1 MAPQRWSNWSEE
13 LTCSPARIERP
24 VSTAEVATVVQRAA
38 ADGLRVRPVGAGH
51 SFTPL
56 VPTEGVLVDLALMDA
71 VLDVDRDAGRVRVQ
85 AGIRLH
91 QLTDALDRR
100 GLALANLGDI
110 DRQALA
116 GALATGT
123 HGTGA
128 GLPGLAAQVTALQ
141 LVDGRGQVHELSRD
155 AADRAGREAF
165 LAAVVGLGAIGIVTE
180 VDLEVVD
187 AYTLRGEDRAEP
199 LAEVLDSFHERAA
212 AHRHFEAYVFPYSD
226 TAWTR
231 TNDIVDAPR
240 APRHPA
246 RAWAEDRLL
255 TTHAFGG
262 LCRLGGRA
270 PGTIPTINRLT
281 SKLAGTGTRVDAWHR
296 IFASA
301 RDVRFTEMELSLPR
315 ERGLDFVRA
324 LLERIERERLEV
336 VFPIEVRT
344 TAGDDALLS
353 TSHGRD
359 SMYVAVHNHVRLPH
373 EALLAAAWEL
383 AQDYGTVRP
392 HWGKRHPATA
402 AELAPRYPAWDRFT
416 AVRAR
421 LDPAGVLANRHL
433 DVVLGGGGESTV
445 T

>member
-1 MAPQRWSNWSEE
+1 MAPPRWTNWSGE

-24 VSTAEVATVVQRAA
+24 VSTAELAAIVRRAA
-38 ADGLRVRPVGAGH
+38 AEGHRVRPVGSGH

-56 VPTEGVLVDLALMDA
+56 VPTDGVLLDLALMDA
-71 VLDVDRDAGRVRVQ
+71 LLDVDREAGRVRVQ
-85 AGIRLH
+85 GGIRLH
-91 QLTDALDRR
+91 QLTAALDRR

-128 GLPGLAAQVTALQ
+128 TLPGLAAQVTALQ
-141 LVDGRGQVHELSRD
+141 LVDGRGQVHELTRD
-155 AADRAGREAF
+155 AADRAERDAF

-187 AYTLRGEDRAEP
+187 AYTLRGEDGAEP
-199 LAEVLDSFHERAA
+199 LAEVLDTFHERAA

-231 TNDIVDAPR
+231 TNDVVDAAP

-255 TTHAFGG
+255 TTHVFEG

-315 ERGLDFVRA
+315 EQGLEFVRA
-324 LLERIERERLEV
+324 LLERIERERFEV
-336 VFPIEVRT
+336 VFPIELRT
-344 TAGDDALLS
+344 TAADDALLS

-359 SMYVAVHNHVRLPH
+359 SLYVAVHNHVRLPH
-373 EALLAAAWEL
+373 KRLLAAAWEL
-383 AQDYGTVRP
+383 AQDHGTVRP
-392 HWGKRHPATA
+392 HWGKRHPASA
-402 AELAPRYPAWDRFT
+402 AELAPRYPGWGRFA

-421 LDPAGVLANRHL
+421 MDPGAVLANDHL
-433 DVVLGGGGESTV
+433 DVVLGAVGQHQP
-445 T
+445 